1 MYLLSLIGSVNSSV
15 NRFNVQTYRRL
26 DTLRR
31 RNRAALHCANAL
43 LSVDDTVW
51 CLVMVF
57 YYYLFSFVFQ
67 YSIFFC

>member
-1 MYLLSLIGSVNSSV
+1 M
-15 NRFNVQTYRRL
+15 QTYRRL

-51 CLVMVF
+51 CLVIVF
-57 YYYLFSFVFQ
+57 IIINLFLVLFFR
-67 YSIFFC
+67 YSIFFFADSFWLVW